1 MSLLCG
7 GAPPALEILT
17 LDPYSPCL
25 SWLRI
30 AALKPDTA
38 LRDWGDVSGRKVD
51 SLGLGGGIPVDSI
64 ASQDSL
70 IDVETLLW
78 KQKMHERDLEA
89 QAEAISAL
97 EASTRSL
104 HQGGQPETQGA
115 LGWCQAMLLRYL
127 WLWLR
132 EPWAG
137 WHRHQ
142 ALPLPLYPLAWAHQ
156 AFPGAEFRCQGPSAP
171 DPAVCQPVMESNSTW
186 SLS

>member
-89 QAEAISAL
+89 QAEAIDL
-97 EASTRSL
+97 TESL
-104 HQGGQPETQGA
+104 MK
-115 LGWCQAMLLRYL
+115 AMYCLPREKTHLYKCIFLSCSLNMNPGNPWTSGEELLSV
-127 WLWLR
+127 LR
-132 EPWAG
+132 
-137 WHRHQ
+137 
-142 ALPLPLYPLAWAHQ
+142 
-156 AFPGAEFRCQGPSAP
+156 
-171 DPAVCQPVMESNSTW
+171 
-186 SLS
+186 